1 MPVTLSDDE
10 ILNLDGCL
18 RLLDNL
24 MGPYISPLSE
34 HHCKISHVFMHIQE
48 VLQIRETL
56 SRCYKF
62 KDGETQRVDS
72 PPTEGNTNG

>member
-34 HHCKISHVFMHIQE
+34 HHRKVSAVFTRIE
-48 VLQIRETL
+48 EILQIRETL
-56 SRCYKF
+56 FRCYKF
-62 KDGETQRVDS
+62 KDGEMQRVVQ
-72 PPTEGNTNG
+72 TEGNTNA